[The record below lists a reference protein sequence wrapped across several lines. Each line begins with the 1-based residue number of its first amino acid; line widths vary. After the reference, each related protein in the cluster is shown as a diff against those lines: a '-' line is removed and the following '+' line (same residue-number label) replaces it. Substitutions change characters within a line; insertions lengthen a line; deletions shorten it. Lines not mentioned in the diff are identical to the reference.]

1 MKSFQASYAGRVA
14 LLIALF
20 WLSLAVMAAHAGG
33 TVTNGYITAV
43 LRSEC
48 ANSPT
53 PPPPVGS
60 TVVGSNYV
68 IMTVADASPTNFA
81 QAQQLVTDAVFESL
95 MPQYCNLA
103 KTTNNCVTDS
113 VQWNIIT
120 YDTNGQPMI
129 SGCAVSGCQSHSC
142 AGSESGPPLILDQ
155 PSNQSVNSGQSA
167 TFSVDASGTA
177 PLSYQWLFDG
187 TNVLAGATNSTLVL
201 PNAQTNQAG
210 SYLVL
215 VYNALGNTN
224 SQPAS
229 LTVNPGPAATN
240 GYITAV
246 LRSECADSPTPPP
259 PVGGTTIGSD
269 YVIMTVADA
278 SPTNFALAQ
287 QVVTDAI
294 FQTLMPLYC
303 NLPRNS
309 KNCVTDSVQW
319 NIITYDANGQPLI
332 SGCAASGCQL
342 HSCGDFESGSPV
354 ILVQPTNQFV
364 NAGQSATF
372 SVNASGAA
380 PLYYQW
386 LFDSTHMLAGATNST
401 LVLLNAQTN
410 QAGSYQVLVYNAV
423 SSTNSRPAI
432 LTVNPGPAVTN
443 GYLTAVLR
451 GEYAN
456 APTPPPP
463 VGCAAVGSNYIIMTV
478 ADGNPSDFQQAQ
490 AVVTDAIFASLMP
503 LYCALPE
510 TTNNCVTPS
519 VQWNIITYDAHGHPV
534 ISGCAASGCQSHE
547 CSGGGTQTL
556 PPMLT
561 LSPGTNGPGLSWS
574 TLAADFVV
582 EESTNMLDW
591 YQVTWPTATN
601 FDTISAQMSGE
612 GGVHYFR
619 LRQN

>member
-229 LTVNPGPAATN
+229 LTVNPGPA
-240 GYITAV
+240 
-246 LRSECADSPTPPP
+246 
-259 PVGGTTIGSD
+259 
-269 YVIMTVADA
+269 
-278 SPTNFALAQ
+278 
-287 QVVTDAI
+287 
-294 FQTLMPLYC
+294 
-303 NLPRNS
+303 
-309 KNCVTDSVQW
+309 
-319 NIITYDANGQPLI
+319 
-332 SGCAASGCQL
+332 
-342 HSCGDFESGSPV
+342 
-354 ILVQPTNQFV
+354 
-364 NAGQSATF
+364 
-372 SVNASGAA
+372 
-380 PLYYQW
+380 
-386 LFDSTHMLAGATNST
+386 
-401 LVLLNAQTN
+401 
-410 QAGSYQVLVYNAV
+410 
-423 SSTNSRPAI
+423 
-432 LTVNPGPAVTN
+432 VTN